1 MDGKTPR
8 GAVVV
13 GVDSSLDGQRA
24 VTWALGHAARTHE
37 RVHFVHVQ
45 PDAGDGGRLARA
57 GEDLLQAALDEAGE
71 VPGVEASAGTEQLG
85 GRSIGHAL
93 LAAARGGSMLVIGAR
108 GHGAVAGMLMGS
120 VSQHAVRHAELP
132 IVVVRAQADPR
143 ASRVVVGVDDSEM
156 ASDVLGLAF
165 DIASRHGRDLTAI
178 HVWRAPAVHEPGVAA
193 PLPTDVGGQ
202 LSEATHILTT
212 RLDEWSGKYPNVAVL
227 PEVVPG
233 RAATVLTHAS
243 EHAALVVVG
252 SRGRGT
258 VESLVLGSVSQAV
271 LHHAQCPVLV
281 VR

>member
-37 RVHFVHVQ
+37 HVHFVHVQ
-45 PDAGDGGRLARA
+45 ADAGDGGQLARA
-57 GEDLLQAALDEAGE
+57 GEDLLRVALDEAAE
-71 VPGVEASAGTEQLG
+71 VPGFEATAATESLG
-85 GRSIGHAL
+85 GRSVGQAL
-93 LAAARGGSMLVIGAR
+93 LTAAAGGSLLVVGAR
-108 GHGAVAGMLMGS
+108 GHGTVTGMLMGS
-120 VSQHAVRHAELP
+120 VSQHAVRHARLP
-132 IVVVRAQADPR
+132 VVVVRAQADPR
-143 ASRVVVGVDDSEM
+143 ATRVVVGVDDSEM
-156 ASDVLGLAF
+156 ATDVLGVAF
-165 DIASRHGRDLTAI
+165 DVASRHGRDLTAI
-178 HVWRAPAVHEPGVAA
+178 HVWRAPKVHEPNVAV

-202 LSEATHILTT
+202 LAEETHILTS
-212 RLDEWSGKYPNVAVL
+212 RLDEWTGKYPSVAVL

-252 SRGRGT
+252 SRGRST

-271 LHHAQCPVLV
+271 LHHAVCPVLV